1 MAMQL
6 NVVNPSTAAA
16 STATVAS
23 KKPKEFYINP
33 GYHAIINGK
42 RTFVSLP
49 WGLACDGMPEVKVEG
64 SNADYVALCT
74 EKNNLRK
81 LVMDAL
87 EGLEPGTDEIITE
100 LVFQI
105 RRNKIDTP
113 VVEPNEV
120 VGSLCKL
127 SFAKRS

>member
-16 STATVAS
+16 PATAG
-23 KKPKEFYINP
+23 KKKAPVNYWLNP
-33 GYHAIINGK
+33 GYFVEIGGK
-42 RTFVSLP
+42 RTFVGLP
-49 WGLACDGMPEVKVEG
+49 WGLACDNMPEVEIEG
-64 SNADYVALCT
+64 SNPEYVALCN
-74 EKNNLRK
+74 EKNKLRNL
-81 LVMDAL
+81 LMGAF
-87 EGLEPGTDEIITE
+87 EALEPGEDDIVTD

-105 RRNKIDTP
+105 RRRKADVA

-127 SFAKRS
+127 SFASKG

>member
-6 NVVNPSTAAA
+6 NVTNPSAPVAKDAA
-16 STATVAS
+16 
-23 KKPKEFYINP
+23 PKNKAPVEFWANP
-33 GYHAIINGK
+33 GYFVEIGGK
-42 RTFVSLP
+42 RTFVGLP
-49 WGLACDGMPEVKVEG
+49 WGLACDNMPEVKVEG
-64 SNADYVALCT
+64 SNPEYVALCE
-74 EKNNLRK
+74 EKNKLRNL
-81 LVMDAL
+81 LMDAFNS
-87 EGLEPGTDEIITE
+87 LEPGEEDIVTD

-105 RRNKIDTP
+105 RRRKADVA